1 MPWKIPFSFKH
12 FTQSILLSLIISL
25 ILFTDLNI
33 SDEEEYLL
41 GEIET
46 PEGHRVEEIIKDS
59 INVTPSIL
67 TRCDQPIIK
76 PNKYSPTLLNK

>member
-1 MPWKIPFSFKH
+1 
-12 FTQSILLSLIISL
+12 
-25 ILFTDLNI
+25 
-33 SDEEEYLL
+33 LL

-67 TRCDQPIIK
+67 VW
-76 PNKYSPTLLNK
+76 L